1 MTKYE
6 QEMYRDISRLTKAV
20 EKLVKIL
27 ERLAKQQ
34 ND

>member
-27 ERLAKQQ
+27 ERLAKEQL
-34 ND
+34 

>member
-20 EKLVKIL
+20 ERLVKIL
-27 ERLAKQQ
+27 EKLAKSQL
-34 ND
+34 

>member
-1 MTKYE
+1 MTRYE

-27 ERLAKQQ
+27 EKLAKEQ
-34 ND
+34 